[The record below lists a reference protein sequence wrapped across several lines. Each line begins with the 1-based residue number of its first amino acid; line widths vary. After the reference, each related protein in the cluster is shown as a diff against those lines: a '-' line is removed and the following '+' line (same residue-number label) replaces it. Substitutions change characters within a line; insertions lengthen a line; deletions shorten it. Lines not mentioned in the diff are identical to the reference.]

1 MDENAHPVQGKDFIS
16 QHPTYCSRNVS
27 QVQHTSKSLQNQLR
41 PLQRK
46 LCLSLV
52 ILFFPEGPQEILMS
66 HFIYPSNYRQH
77 YSFISGM
84 LQTALNKPLNR
95 VVLLFPST
103 LFPFCLPRTTG
114 IRPGSSLPSVHGTP
128 SFHLSLGICPFS
140 CHSKF
145 FIPKMKQTPIKSPLS
160 LVPEK

>member
-1 MDENAHPVQGKDFIS
+1 MHTQFRARISYHNILLIVAEMHLKFNTHPSLCRTNSGPSKEN
-16 QHPTYCSRNVS
+16 
-27 QVQHTSKSLQNQLR
+27 
-41 PLQRK
+41 
-46 LCLSLV
+46 CLSLV

-66 HFIYPSNYRQH
+66 DFIYPSNYRQH
-77 YSFISGM
+77 FSFISRM
-84 LQTALNKPLNR
+84 LQTAPNKPLNR
-95 VVLLFPST
+95 VFLLFPST

-114 IRPGSSLPSVHGTP
+114 IRPGSSQPSVHGTP